1 MYGSLNDAEW
11 YNLTCEWVP
20 HVFGDREIRVISI
33 CPLFSAPAGSLTK
46 SNLWPRNWL
55 TLYGGTQF
63 IGSKRHIEPYSRKQ
77 DSLVHDY

>member
-1 MYGSLNDAEW
+1 MGPPCVRRSRGSRLPII
-11 YNLTCEWVP
+11 L
-20 HVFGDREIRVISI
+20 R
-33 CPLFSAPAGSLTK
+33 APAGSLTK

-63 IGSKRHIEPYSRKQ
+63 IGSKRHIEPYSPKQ